1 MADVFLSLKTNFMA
15 TAQIFVLGSIGF
27 YVLKR
32 GILGEC
38 CLRTISNLV
47 LEVTLPCFIFTNIIR
62 NFDKVRG
69 DSWYLFPVFCV
80 ALIFLS
86 YVTGLAF
93 SLAGPGKE
101 YRREFTLL
109 TTFQNSGFLPI
120 ILVTALLPA
129 EVAGKIYVY
138 IFMFILVFA
147 PLLFSLSE
155 IIYNPAAGIV
165 SGLKSL
171 INPASAATLGALAV
185 SAAGLNRAM
194 PDVIMS
200 PLYML
205 GAATI
210 PMSMIVIGGIVMVN
224 YSKNVVMRTG
234 LILQASF
241 VKLLVIPLV
250 AFFLLRFINLPSEM
264 EYLIALEAMMP
275 PAVTLPLLAGKH
287 GGDSM
292 VVSQGLFGV
301 TILSLFSI
309 PILLTFLNIAP

>member
-1 MADVFLSLKTNFMA
+1 MNETIVSLRTNFLA
-15 TAQIFVLGSIGF
+15 TGQIFVLGSIGF

-47 LEVTLPCFIFTNIIR
+47 LDVTLPCFIFTNIIM

-69 DSWYLFPVFCV
+69 DAWYLFPVFCM
-80 ALIFLS
+80 ALILVSFGVGMALS
-86 YVTGLAF
+86 LISPAR
-93 SLAGPGKE
+93 E
-101 YRREFTLL
+101 NRREFVLM

-129 EVAGKIYVY
+129 EMAGKIYVY

-147 PLLFSLSE
+147 PLLFSLTD
-155 IIYNPAAGIV
+155 IIYNPSAGII

-171 INPASAATLGALAV
+171 ANPASAATICALAV
-185 SAAGLNRAM
+185 SAMRLNGVV
-194 PDVIMS
+194 PDLIMT
-200 PLYML
+200 PLSML

-210 PMSMIVIGGIVMVN
+210 PLSMIVIGGIVMVN
-224 YSKNVVMRTG
+224 YSKNVVMNTG
-234 LILQASF
+234 LILQASATRLIIIP
-241 VKLLVIPLV
+241 LLVYALLQLV
-250 AFFLLRFINLPSEM
+250 RLPMEM

-275 PAVTLPLLAGKH
+275 PAVTLPLLAKKH

-292 VVSQGLFGV
+292 VVSQGLFGI
-301 TILSLFSI
+301 TILSLFTI
-309 PILLTFLNIAP
+309 PLLLTFLNISP